1 MRHPDG
7 EGAPHLSESTTP
19 DDLAAVRVDAR
30 ALIARAWQARH
41 EALQE
46 APTDAA
52 TVGVVMARVEADL
65 VRACELCRRAGA
77 SRELSVA
84 LGKLGHVALDQ
95 DHRDKALTLFEEAVA
110 VARET
115 GDTLRLAH
123 AVRHLGQVNH
133 CLGEL
138 ESAERRYGEALD
150 LYQQAGDAHPLD
162 HANALRPMAALRQE
176 LGDADGARLMWRR
189 ASELYRTAGVEEGAH
204 ECEARLSEPGPG
216 VAPFAVWRVG
226 R

>member
-1 MRHPDG
+1 M
-7 EGAPHLSESTTP
+7 
-19 DDLAAVRVDAR
+19 
-30 ALIARAWQARH
+30 
-41 EALQE
+41 
-46 APTDAA
+46 
-52 TVGVVMARVEADL
+52 
-65 VRACELCRRAGA
+65 
-77 SRELSVA
+77 A

-138 ESAERRYGEALD
+138 ESAERRYEEALD

-176 LGDADGARLMWRR
+176 LGDVDGARLMWRR
-189 ASELYRTAGVEEGAH
+189 ASELYRTAGVEEGVH
-204 ECEARLSEPGPG
+204 ECEARL
-216 VAPFAVWRVG
+216 
-226 R
+226 